1 MIRRVSLASLSRL
14 EEQILLAV
22 LKLKDE
28 AYGITIRK
36 YLKEVTGE
44 NISIGGIYVPLDR
57 LVRKGCMESY
67 QGEPT
72 PERGG
77 MSKRYYRLTEE
88 GIDALKKSK
97 RIFEKLWKDIPQKI
111 STSG

>member
-1 MIRRVSLASLSRL
+1 MAALSRM
-14 EEQILLAV
+14 EEQILLAI
-22 LKLKDE
+22 LRLKDD

-57 LVRKGCMESY
+57 LVRKGYIEAY
-67 QGEPT
+67 QGDPT

-77 MSKRYYRLTEE
+77 MSKRYYRLAKE
-88 GIDALKKSK
+88 GIDALKESK
-97 RIFEKLWKDIPQKI
+97 RIFEKLWKNLPHKI
-111 STSG
+111 SPRG